1 MKQRISFLLACVFL
15 CLTGCRAS
23 GAEQTFFAMDTVMS
37 VQVSGRRGPQAVAV
51 DPDVAELLAFSQEI
65 ARQLPGD
72 FDITIAPVMDAW
84 GFTTEE
90 RHVPAPDALAAAMA
104 LVDSEELSVD
114 TEASAASLARAGME
128 VDLGAVAKGFA
139 AREAEAA
146 IRDAGGTSAMLDLGG
161 NVTVI
166 GAKEDGSPWRVAVK
180 DPRDTGSYLCV
191 LALTDVTL
199 STSGGYERYFEED
212 GVRYHHI
219 IDPETGY
226 PADSGLLSVT
236 VVSADHLLADALS
249 TALLVAAA
257 AVALLFFL
265 QPEESNFLTASV
277 VLEGETIAEYELST
291 LTGPVT
297 LVVDEAPYPLT
308 IQAEP
313 GRIRIAESAC
323 PSQDCVHTGWI
334 SRAGQQIICLPDKL
348 VISLSG
354 SGSQEFDAISG

>member
-1 MKQRISFLLACVFL
+1 MRFHIVKRDACPLWKRLAFY
-15 CLTGCRAS
+15 A
-23 GAEQTFFAMDTVMS
+23 GAVVIALILGAIVLMAI
-37 VQVSGRRGPQAVAV
+37 GV
-51 DPDVAELLAFSQEI
+51 DPVDYYWRMFTMGMVGNKIAYRAFENYLKVFVPLVVTSVALSLAFKMRFWNIGGEGQFI
-65 ARQLPGD
+65 
-72 FDITIAPVMDAW
+72 
-84 GFTTEE
+84 
-90 RHVPAPDALAAAMA
+90 
-104 LVDSEELSVD
+104 
-114 TEASAASLARAGME
+114 
-128 VDLGAVAKGFA
+128 LGA
-139 AREAEAA
+139 
-146 IRDAGGTSAMLDLGG
+146 
-161 NVTVI
+161 
-166 GAKEDGSPWRVAVK
+166 
-180 DPRDTGSYLCV
+180 
-191 LALTDVTL
+191 
-199 STSGGYERYFEED
+199 
-212 GVRYHHI
+212 
-219 IDPETGY
+219 
-226 PADSGLLSVT
+226 
-236 VVSADHLLADALS
+236 
-249 TALLVAAA
+249 VAAA

>member
-1 MKQRISFLLACVFL
+1 MGFHIVKRDSCPFWKKL
-15 CLTGCRAS
+15 CLYLA
-23 GAEQTFFAMDTVMS
+23 
-37 VQVSGRRGPQAVAV
+37 AVAAALVLGGLLLLVMGV
-51 DPDVAELLAFSQEI
+51 DPIAYYQRMFTMGMVGNKIAYKTFENYLKVFVPLVLTSVALSLAFKMRFWNIGGEGQFI
-65 ARQLPGD
+65 
-72 FDITIAPVMDAW
+72 
-84 GFTTEE
+84 
-90 RHVPAPDALAAAMA
+90 
-104 LVDSEELSVD
+104 
-114 TEASAASLARAGME
+114 
-128 VDLGAVAKGFA
+128 LGA
-139 AREAEAA
+139 
-146 IRDAGGTSAMLDLGG
+146 
-161 NVTVI
+161 
-166 GAKEDGSPWRVAVK
+166 
-180 DPRDTGSYLCV
+180 
-191 LALTDVTL
+191 
-199 STSGGYERYFEED
+199 
-212 GVRYHHI
+212 
-219 IDPETGY
+219 
-226 PADSGLLSVT
+226 
-236 VVSADHLLADALS
+236 
-249 TALLVAAA
+249 VAAA

>member
-1 MKQRISFLLACVFL
+1 
-15 CLTGCRAS
+15 
-23 GAEQTFFAMDTVMS
+23 MDYKMS
-37 VQVSGRRGPQAVAV
+37 
-51 DPDVAELLAFSQEI
+51 
-65 ARQLPGD
+65 
-72 FDITIAPVMDAW
+72 
-84 GFTTEE
+84 
-90 RHVPAPDALAAAMA
+90 
-104 LVDSEELSVD
+104 
-114 TEASAASLARAGME
+114 
-128 VDLGAVAKGFA
+128 
-139 AREAEAA
+139 
-146 IRDAGGTSAMLDLGG
+146 
-161 NVTVI
+161 N
-166 GAKEDGSPWRVAVK
+166 
-180 DPRDTGSYLCV
+180 
-191 LALTDVTL
+191 
-199 STSGGYERYFEED
+199 
-212 GVRYHHI
+212 
-219 IDPETGY
+219 
-226 PADSGLLSVT
+226 
-236 VVSADHLLADALS
+236 
-249 TALLVAAA
+249 A

>member
-1 MKQRISFLLACVFL
+1 MRFLALARTHF
-15 CLTGCRAS
+15 R
-23 GAEQTFFAMDTVMS
+23 
-37 VQVSGRRGPQAVAV
+37 
-51 DPDVAELLAFSQEI
+51 LA
-65 ARQLPGD
+65 ARQRALWIVSLGLALLSVTITVNPGLSFETD
-72 FDITIAPVMDAW
+72 NPAALALTAQMLALMPPVAYAAAFTDLASESERLGISEIEASAPVPPFELVAARVA
-84 GFTTEE
+84 G
-90 RHVPAPDALAAAMA
+90 ALAAMA
-104 LVDSEELSVD
+104 LPSVGVLLFCAGGQMLHGNVWALLQAAVLLAGVVLPAALVAAALS
-114 TEASAASLARAGME
+114 AFAGSLLPRALARI
-128 VDLGAVAKGFA
+128 
-139 AREAEAA
+139 AA
-146 IRDAGGTSAMLDLGG
+146 IVAWFGVLFLGVFVPTPTAGGGLRVHIAADPVAQVLFGSTPLLDSPESA
-161 NVTVI
+161 VTAATPLEAI
-166 GAKEDGSPWRVAVK
+166 A
-180 DPRDTGSYLCV
+180 L
-191 LALTDVTL
+191 LALKL
-199 STSGGYERYFEED
+199 
-212 GVRYHHI
+212 
-219 IDPETGY
+219 
-226 PADSGLLSVT
+226 
-236 VVSADHLLADALS
+236 
-249 TALLVAAA
+249 AA